1 MLHPQLKICACLGL
15 TNEEQAEKL
24 KAGVDRY
31 NHNLNTSERYHNEV
45 VTTHTYEDR
54 VRTVEIMKANHIS
67 PCSGVICGMG
77 ETNEDIIDM
86 AFALREI
93 DADSIPINYI
103 QLKGQNSG
111 TRFIVTNEM
120 FKNYCD
126 VSID

>member
-1 MLHPQLKICACLGL
+1 M
-15 TNEEQAEKL
+15 
-24 KAGVDRY
+24 DRY

-93 DADSIPINYI
+93 DADSIPINFLH

>member
-1 MLHPQLKICACLGL
+1 
-15 TNEEQAEKL
+15 
-24 KAGVDRY
+24 
-31 NHNLNTSERYHNEV
+31 
-45 VTTHTYEDR
+45 
-54 VRTVEIMKANHIS
+54 
-67 PCSGVICGMG
+67 MG

-93 DADSIPINYI
+93 DADSIPINFLHPI
-103 QLKGQNSG
+103 KGTKLG

>member
-1 MLHPQLKICACLGL
+1 M
-15 TNEEQAEKL
+15 
-24 KAGVDRY
+24 DRY

-86 AFALREI
+86 AFALRELMLI
-93 DADSIPINYI
+93 VFQLISYI

>member
-1 MLHPQLKICACLGL
+1 MK
-15 TNEEQAEKL
+15 NKRRVKE
-24 KAGVDRY
+24 AGVDRY

-54 VRTVEIMKANHIS
+54 VRTVEIMKESYLAMFW
-67 PCSGVICGMG
+67 VICGMG

-93 DADSIPINYI
+93 DADSIPINFLH